1 MKRIPGAR
9 RRLAGILA
17 AGLAVTGAA
26 ALPAYAAA
34 PVNDSIL
41 RPVQV
46 SIIPATYTL
55 DTSEAT
61 ATAADGKCVRG
72 ASVWYRYRPAFT
84 ANGRVSTIG
93 SDYDT
98 YLAVFRGTRANR
110 TLIACNDD
118 RVDLAAAAG
127 VRFVTGYT
135 YWIAVSACC
144 SRAATG
150 GHAEIRFTRPRA
162 AAVTTTIDAVD
173 TGTAS
178 GRLYVSGT
186 TSCATPSQASVW
198 FVASQRVGTN
208 VARGEAGTT
217 FWCLPDPTSWRL
229 PVDSATT
236 WAFQTGSATIDA
248 DSSAW
253 DGFTGATSEV
263 LTTTTVGSDPNIAG
277 PGQHPDR

>member
-150 GHAEIRFTRPRA
+150 TCGDPVHAPTGRGGDDHDRRRRHRDGLGSA
-162 AAVTTTIDAVD
+162 LRQRDDLLRD
-173 TGTAS
+173 TVAGQ
-178 GRLYVSGT
+178 RLVRG
-186 TSCATPSQASVW
+186 
-198 FVASQRVGTN
+198 SQRVGTN

-236 WAFQTGSATIDA
+236 WAFQTGSATVDA
-248 DSSAW
+248 DSLGVGRLHRCHQRGADDH
-253 DGFTGATSEV
+253 DGR
-263 LTTTTVGSDPNIAG
+263 
-277 PGQHPDR
+277 Q